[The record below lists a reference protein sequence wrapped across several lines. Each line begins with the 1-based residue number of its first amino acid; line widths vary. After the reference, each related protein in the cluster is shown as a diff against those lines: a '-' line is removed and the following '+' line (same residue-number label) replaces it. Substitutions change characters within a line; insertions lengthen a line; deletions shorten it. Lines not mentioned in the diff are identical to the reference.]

1 MKLKQLLKCMDPLEV
16 IEMVV
21 IPDHLSF
28 RCQVEDIRSDHPK
41 LLNLKVKS
49 VYLLPIHALCIEV
62 D

>member
-28 RCQVEDIRSDHPK
+28 RCQVEDIRSDQPK
-41 LLNLKVKS
+41 LLKLKVKS
-49 VYLLPIHALCIEV
+49 VYITTSLIICIEV
-62 D
+62 N